1 MKPEK
6 PSGPIGSSVTLDG
19 DWVRNATSR
28 MDLTPRIEG
37 RLAYTTDQRHLPGLL
52 HGAILR
58 SAHAHARITGVDI
71 SRAREMPGVHAV
83 VSAADVPGPN
93 RFGIVIRDQPVFCDE
108 RVRYEG
114 DSIAA
119 VAADTPEQAL
129 AALDVIE
136 VGYQPLPVV
145 SDAALAEQQVALHNS
160 HEEHGGSNLL
170 ARETLERGD
179 LEDAFSRCTVIV
191 EHHYQTPRQMHAF
204 METEGGVAIPDDNGG
219 VLFRVGCQ
227 SGHRDAEQLADILGL
242 AHDQVTVEST
252 ATGGAFGG
260 KDELTVQPA
269 AGLLAL
275 KTGRPVMIH
284 LDRFESCRTGIK
296 RHPVTVKM
304 TTGCDAA
311 GRLLAH
317 KVEAVLDTGA
327 YASLGP
333 AVLENYL
340 DHATAPLYR
349 IEAYRVS
356 GRLVYT
362 NNGVCGA
369 FRGFGGNQATFAVES
384 QLDALAGKLGMEPSA
399 FRQINLRSPGDAGSR
414 DQTVRWTAPPAE
426 VLAAAVASP
435 LWRCHD
441 AGTGRWLTGTGMAM
455 GAQGN
460 GLGDG
465 LPDSGGGRISLSP
478 AGHIC
483 VEFGFSDYGQNIVES
498 IIQSVCNGVG
508 CRETDVEVALGN
520 SRGPDS
526 GPTSASRSSVL
537 VHGVLARILPGWMNL
552 VRGHAAGLSGHPE
565 DRLVFGPGG
574 LYFNDHQVLSY
585 RELAASVNL
594 DELSASASQDFPVA
608 PDAEQP
614 VGRYLQLQIATVAR
628 VAVDRLTGRVRV
640 TDLHHVTAA
649 GRVIYPPGYLGQIE
663 GAAVMGQGMALTEDM
678 TTRDGCYLADNL
690 DQYLIPTFHDAPVQ
704 RVDVLDSTPE
714 DDPFPIRGV
723 GELGIEAVAPAITAA
738 IEMATGVRIRRLPV
752 DPGDLL
758 VGMAAQEQAL

>member
-6 PSGPIGSSVTLDG
+6 PPGLIGSSVTLDG
-19 DWVRNATSR
+19 DCIPNATSR
-28 MDLTPRIEG
+28 LDLAPRIDG

-108 RVRYEG
+108 RVRYLG

-119 VAADTPEQAL
+119 VAADTPEQAR

-136 VGYQPLPVV
+136 VDYQPLPVV
-145 SDAALAEQQVALHNS
+145 SDAALAEQQTALHEL
-160 HEEHGGSNLL
+160 HGGHGGSNLL
-170 ARETLERGD
+170 ARDTLERGD
-179 LEDAFSRCTVIV
+179 LDDAFSRCAVIV

-204 METEGGVAIPDDNGG
+204 METEGGVAIPDGKGG
-219 VLFRVGCQ
+219 VLFRAGCQ

-242 AHDQVTVEST
+242 AHEQVTVEST

-275 KTGRPVMIH
+275 KAGRPVMIH
-284 LDRFESCRTGIK
+284 LDRFESCRTGMR
-296 RHPVTVKM
+296 RHPVSVKM
-304 TTGCDAA
+304 TTGCDAD

-317 KVEAVLDTGA
+317 KVDAILDTGA

-349 IEAYRVS
+349 IETYRVT

-384 QLDALAGKLGMEPSA
+384 QLDALAGKLGMEPTEV
-399 FRQINLRSPGDAGSR
+399 RQINLRSLGDAGSR
-414 DQTVRWTAPPAE
+414 NQTVRWTISPAE

-435 LWRCHD
+435 LWSCHY
-441 AGTGRWLTGTGMAM
+441 AGRGRWLTGTGMAM

-498 IIQSVCNGVG
+498 ITRSVCNGVG
-508 CRETDVEVALGN
+508 CRETDVEVVLGS

-526 GPTSASRSSVL
+526 GPTSASRSTVVVHSVL
-537 VHGVLARILPGWMNL
+537 ASILPGWMNL
-552 VRGHAAGLSGHPE
+552 VRRHAARLCGHPE
-565 DRLVFGPGG
+565 NGLEFGPGG
-574 LYFNDHQVLSY
+574 VFSKDHQVLSY
-585 RELAASVNL
+585 RELAENVNL
-594 DELSASASQDFPVA
+594 DELSANASQDFPVA
-608 PDAEQP
+608 PDTGQP

-628 VAVDRLTGRVRV
+628 VAVDRFTGRIRV

-649 GRVIYPPGYLGQIE
+649 GRVVYPPGYLGQIE

-678 TTRDGCYLADNL
+678 RARDGCYLADNL

-704 RVDVLDSTPE
+704 RVDVLDNTPE
-714 DDPFPIRGV
+714 DDPFPVRGV

-738 IEMATGVRIRRLPV
+738 IEVATGVRVRHLPV

-758 VGMAAQEQAL
+758 VAMAEQEQGL

>member
-1 MKPEK
+1 MTPEN
-6 PSGPIGSSVTLDG
+6 SQRYVRNLVTLDG
-19 DWVRNATSR
+19 DAIRKATSG
-28 MDLTPRIEG
+28 MDLAQRIEG
-37 RLAYTTDQRHLPGLL
+37 RLAYATDQRHLSGLL
-52 HGAILR
+52 YGAIFR
-58 SAHAHARITGVDI
+58 SACAHALITRVDI
-71 SRAREMPGVHAV
+71 SRALAKPGVHAV
-83 VSAADVPGPN
+83 IKADDVPGVN

-114 DSIAA
+114 DAIAA
-119 VAADTPEQAL
+119 VAADTPEQARD
-129 AALDVIE
+129 ALNAIE
-136 VGYQPLPVV
+136 VDYQPLPVI
-145 SDAALAEQQVALHNS
+145 SDATLAEQQPALHDS
-160 HEEHGGSNLL
+160 RETHGGSNLL

-179 LEDAFSRCTVIV
+179 LEDAFSRCAVIV
-191 EHHYQTPRQMHAF
+191 EHHYQTPRQMHGF
-204 METEGGVAIPDDNGG
+204 METEGGVAIPDGKGG
-219 VLFRVGCQ
+219 VLFRAGCQ
-227 SGHRDAEQLADILGL
+227 SGHRDAEQLADILGV
-242 AHDQVTVEST
+242 AREQVTVEST

-284 LDRFESCRTGIK
+284 LDRFESCRAGIK
-296 RHPVTVKM
+296 RHPVSVKM

-384 QLDALAGKLGMEPSA
+384 QLDELARGLGIEPA
-399 FRQINLRSPGDAGSR
+399 TLRRINLRSPGDTGSR
-414 DQTVRWTAPPAE
+414 NQAVRWTAPPAD

-435 LWRCHD
+435 LWSRCD
-441 AGTGRWLTGTGMAM
+441 TDNGRWLTGTGMAM

-478 AGHIC
+478 AGRIC

-498 IIQSVCNGVG
+498 ITRSVCDGVG
-508 CRETDVEVALGN
+508 CREADVEVVLGN

-526 GPTSASRSSVL
+526 GPTSASRSTVL
-537 VHGVLARILPGWMNL
+537 VHGVLASILPRWMDA
-552 VRGHAAGLSGHPE
+552 VRGHAARVSGQPEEGLE
-565 DRLVFGPGG
+565 FGPGG
-574 LYFNDHQVLSY
+574 IFSDDRQVLSY
-585 RELAASVNL
+585 RELAESTNL
-594 DELSASASQDFPVA
+594 GGMTANASQDFPVA
-608 PDAEQP
+608 PDSEHP

-628 VAVDRLTGRVRV
+628 VEVDRITGRVRV

-663 GAAVMGQGMALTEDM
+663 GAAVMGQGMTLTEDM
-678 TTRDGCYLADNL
+678 TTHEGRYQADNL
-690 DQYLIPTFHDAPVQ
+690 DQYLIPTFHDAPLQ
-704 RVDVLDSTPE
+704 RVDVLDNTPA
-714 DDPFPIRGV
+714 DDPYPVRGV

-738 IEMATGVRIRRLPV
+738 IEAATGVRVRRLPV

-758 VGMAAQEQAL
+758 VAMAAREQNL

>member
-1 MKPEK
+1 VTHDKPLGGTENL
-6 PSGPIGSSVTLDG
+6 VTLDG
-19 DWVRNATSR
+19 DSIRKATSG
-28 MDLTPRIEG
+28 MDLAQRIEG
-37 RLAYTTDQRHLPGLL
+37 RLAYATDQRHISGLL
-52 HGAILR
+52 YGAILR
-58 SAHAHARITGVDI
+58 SSFAHALITRVDV
-71 SRAREMPGVHAV
+71 SRALEMPGVHSVIKAE
-83 VSAADVPGPN
+83 DVPGLN

-119 VAADTPEQAL
+119 VAADTPEQAR
-129 AALDVIE
+129 AALDVIK
-136 VGYQPLPVV
+136 VDYQPLPVV
-145 SDAALAEQQVALHNS
+145 SDAALAEQQTALHGP

-179 LEDAFSRCTVIV
+179 IDDAFSRCAVVV

-204 METEGGVAIPDDNGG
+204 METEGGVAIPDDKGG

-227 SGHRDAEQLADILGL
+227 SGHRDAEQLADILGVD
-242 AHDQVTVEST
+242 HEQVTVEST

-284 LDRFESCRTGIK
+284 LDRFESCRTGMK
-296 RHPVTVKM
+296 RHPVSVKM
-304 TTGCDAA
+304 TTGCDAD

-317 KVEAVLDTGA
+317 KVEAMLDTGA

-340 DHATAPLYR
+340 DHATAPLYK

-384 QLDALAGKLGMEPSA
+384 QLDALASKLDMKPTT
-399 FRQINLRSPGDAGSR
+399 FRRINLRSPGDAGSR
-414 DQTVRWTAPPAE
+414 NQTVRWTAPPAN

-435 LWRCHD
+435 LWSLHG
-441 AGTGRWLTGTGMAM
+441 AETGRWLTGTGMAM

-478 AGHIC
+478 AGRIC
-483 VEFGFSDYGQNIVES
+483 VEFGFTDYGQNIVES
-498 IIQSVCNGVG
+498 ITRSVCNEVG
-508 CRETDVEVALGN
+508 CLESDVEVVLGS

-537 VHGVLARILPGWMNL
+537 VHGVLASVLPGWMDV
-552 VRGHAAGLSGHPE
+552 VRGHAARLSGMAE
-565 DRLVFGPGG
+565 EGLRLGPGG
-574 LYFNDHQVLSY
+574 VFCNGQQVLSY
-585 RELAASVNL
+585 RELAEDGNL
-594 DELSASASQDFPVA
+594 EGMAANASQDFPVA
-608 PDAEQP
+608 PDSEHP

-678 TTRDGCYLADNL
+678 ATRDGRYLADNL
-690 DQYLIPTFHDAPVQ
+690 DQYLIPTFHDAPIQ
-704 RVDVLDSTPE
+704 RVDVLDDTPE

-738 IEMATGVRIRRLPV
+738 IEMATGVRVRRLPV

-758 VGMAAQEQAL
+758 VAMAAQEKTP

>member
-1 MKPEK
+1 VTHENP
-6 PSGPIGSSVTLDG
+6 PGIAGNLTTLDG
-19 DWVRNATSR
+19 DSVRNSASK
-28 MDLTPRIEG
+28 MDLTQRIEG
-37 RLAYTTDQRHLPGLL
+37 RLAYATDQRHLPGLL
-52 HGAILR
+52 YGAILR
-58 SAHAHARITGVDI
+58 SACAHALITRVDI
-71 SRAREMPGVHAV
+71 SQALGMPGVHAV
-83 VSAADVPGPN
+83 IKADDVPGLN

-114 DSIAA
+114 DAIAA
-119 VAADTPEQAL
+119 VAADTPEQAR
-129 AALDVIE
+129 AALNAIE
-136 VGYQPLPVV
+136 VDYQPLPVV
-145 SDAALAEQQVALHNS
+145 SDAALAEQQIALHNS
-160 HEEHGGSNLL
+160 HEKHGGSNLL
-170 ARETLERGD
+170 ARETLECGD
-179 LEDAFSRCTVIV
+179 IDDAFARCAVV
-191 EHHYQTPRQMHAF
+191 AEHQYQTPRQMHAF
-204 METEGGVAIPDDNGG
+204 METEGGVAIPDGKGG

-227 SGHRDAEQLADILGL
+227 SGHRDAEQLADILGIP
-242 AHDQVTVEST
+242 HEQVTVEAM

-296 RHPVTVKM
+296 RHPVSVKM

-317 KVEAVLDTGA
+317 KVEAILDTGA

-384 QLDALAGKLGMEPSA
+384 QLDALAHSLGVEPA
-399 FRQINLRSPGDAGSR
+399 ALRRINLRSPGDAGSR
-414 DQTVRWTAPPAE
+414 NQTVRWTAPPAD
-426 VLAAAVASP
+426 VLTAAVASP
-435 LWRCHD
+435 LWSRHD
-441 AGTGRWLTGTGMAM
+441 TDTGRWLTGTGMAM

-478 AGHIC
+478 AGRIC

-498 IIQSVCNGVG
+498 ITRSVCNGVG
-508 CRETDVEVALGN
+508 CRETDVEVALGS

-537 VHGVLARILPGWMNL
+537 VHSVLASILPRWIGA
-552 VRGHAAGLSGHPE
+552 VRGHAARLSGHPE
-565 DRLVFGPGG
+565 EGLEFGPGG
-574 LYFNDHQVLSY
+574 MFFNGRQVLSY
-585 RELAASVNL
+585 RELAESASP
-594 DELSASASQDFPVA
+594 DEMAASASRDFPVA
-608 PDAEQP
+608 PDSGQP

-678 TTRDGCYLADNL
+678 TTRDGSYLADNL
-690 DQYLIPTFHDAPVQ
+690 DQYLIPTFHDAPLQ
-704 RVDVLDSTPE
+704 RVDVLDDTPE
-714 DDPFPIRGV
+714 DDPFPVRGV

-738 IEMATGVRIRRLPV
+738 IEAATGVRVRRLPV

-758 VGMAAQEQAL
+758 VAMAAKEQTL